1 MVQIGAI
8 DAVHAW
14 DYTYLSNGADDK
26 KYLEDLERK
35 YDFFRI
41 MRPQDVSMSDF
52 YWFDRNH
59 SLPKALERFGDE
71 KEGKARF
78 SWPPARWDFLPGCMS
93 LVKAQAH
100 LLNQFL

>member
-1 MVQIGAI
+1 MKIQEPYWKEMVQIGAI

-71 KEGKARF
+71 KEGRARF
-78 SWPPARWDFLPGCMS
+78 SWPPAR
-93 LVKAQAH
+93 
-100 LLNQFL
+100 